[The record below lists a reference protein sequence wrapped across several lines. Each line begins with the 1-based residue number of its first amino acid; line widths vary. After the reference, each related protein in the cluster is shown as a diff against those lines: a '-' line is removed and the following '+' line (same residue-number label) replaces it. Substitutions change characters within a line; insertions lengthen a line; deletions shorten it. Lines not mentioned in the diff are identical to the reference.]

1 MVTAKDF
8 EIRMENRSQP
18 DARVSSD
25 TYSMLVG
32 KARATVRLAGAY
44 ITDLT
49 LVDLDG
55 WPHQVLAGEKGDRV
69 KLSASHGMS
78 QKEYGDQHGRGRR
91 VDYSIV
97 SDTSARQFARLN
109 LRAKVPKDGLQIN
122 RAFKLTHSDPNERK
136 SGQFEI
142 ATSLKNNSQQP
153 VRQRLGE
160 HLYFNLPH
168 GKSAGLRIANGDGT
182 DPLENPAV
190 LQEAMAGNF
199 QMWPSSGPLEVV
211 FPEDDKHFLLAASV
225 ELRDADGKEL
235 PTEPM
240 EMGWMLWHRPGLVVN
255 EDDELLCIEPVF
267 GYDKRGADV
276 SDGGFE
282 LPIGAIATLRTA
294 ISLRDAE
301 AV

>member
-1 MVTAKDF
+1 MRDKKAMVTAKDF

-55 WPHQVLAGEKGDRV
+55 WPHQVLAGEKGD
-69 KLSASHGMS
+69 
-78 QKEYGDQHGRGRR
+78 
-91 VDYSIV
+91 
-97 SDTSARQFARLN
+97 RLN

-190 LQEAMAGNF
+190 IQEAMAGNF

-235 PTEPM
+235 PTGPM